1 MEKDEE
7 KKDAGRWRTGSANG
21 VNGQLNFAMP
31 WRFDFY
37 STKLAMHD
45 ALEIEAPC
53 AVDREKTLACS

>member
-1 MEKDEE
+1 M
-7 KKDAGRWRTGSANG
+7 ANLG
-21 VNGQLNFAMP
+21 NFAMP